1 METNKRLDRN
11 QAIEKLVTAI
21 NDEHRSSLTFEQVSN
36 WLGEDATVKDIETH
50 IFEIEIISYEA
61 VQPID
66 ILKSESNI
74 LN

>member
-36 WLGEDATVKDIETH
+36 WLGEDATVKDIDVGGQQ
-50 IFEIEIISYEA
+50 S
-61 VQPID
+61 
-66 ILKSESNI
+66 L
-74 LN
+74 